1 MVRFVK
7 RAIQPNPIE
16 VDYWIDI
23 KTDPYGKVWKYYN
36 GYDWVEFNSDNSNN
50 SELEE
55 RVEKVEDAVKK
66 IGKYGETRPSLT
78 TEDVGFTFFDT
89 RLNKPI
95 WWTGTKWVDG
105 DGKTVRNAPIYSTQL
120 YGPYVTRIIS
130 NTDAPNATVL
140 VITSDSNSALN
151 VNVVAFMSN
160 DAIVLIP
167 QVSGNISEY
176 AIPNTWDSI
185 EIKGNVSGTHMVDMY
200 QE

>member
-55 RVEKVEDAVKK
+55 RVKKVEDAVKK

-89 RLNKPI
+89 NLNKPI
-95 WWTGTKWVDG
+95 WWTGTKWVDSNG
-105 DGKTVRNAPIYSTQL
+105 ETVRNAPIYSTQIS
-120 YGPYVTRIIS
+120 GPYVNKTIY
-130 NTDAPNATVL
+130 NTDAPNANVL
-140 VITSDSNSALN
+140 VITSDSNSTLN
-151 VNVVAFMSN
+151 ISVVARKANS
-160 DAIVLIP
+160 VLVLTP

-176 AIPNTWDSI
+176 VILTTWDSI